1 MGKCCNPVP
10 GPWKYVE
17 LSIFVMIDKRNNDFA
32 QVLGGRIMSPLFFKI
47 KKTCIVSTFISISLF
62 KYLIYKYSQNVPFL
76 SNNLKQIVWKYYY
89 SCGTHFCWISG
100 GLKLHNLKS
109 NEIHF
114 HWFNTIYSRA
124 QWSLSGFDT
133 NSVIV
138 VQCPPNFIEDCLKL
152 CNE

>member
-1 MGKCCNPVP
+1 LKVQH
-10 GPWKYVE
+10 
-17 LSIFVMIDKRNNDFA
+17 IFRG
-32 QVLGGRIMSPLFFKI
+32 QVQGYNIYPLLQCITIMLVLEVWYWDYSLPFTALL
-47 KKTCIVSTFISISLF
+47 CIVSTFISISLF